1 MDLIVPETDTPGA
14 KAALVNRYMDL
25 ILRDGPAEERVRF
38 LDGLASLDGR
48 SLRRAG
54 RPFTALDAAGQA
66 AALRAMEEAGGGFFE
81 MAKTLTS
88 RIYYSTEA
96 GFAELNKGGRVPE
109 TFACLH
115 GGHE

>member
-1 MDLIVPETDTPGA
+1 MNLIPRE
-14 KAALVNRYMDL
+14 
-25 ILRDGPAEERVRF
+25 GPADERVRF
-38 LDGLASLDGR
+38 LEGPASLDGH
-48 SLRRAG
+48 SPRRAG
-54 RPFTALDAAGQA
+54 RPFTAPDAAGQVA
-66 AALRAMEEAGGGFFE
+66 APREMAEAGGGFFE
-81 MAKTLTS
+81 IAKRLTP